1 MKLALIVT
9 LASTSLAFCME
20 LDETPQTVSTWAH
33 TIVDCFEQGN
43 TTKLHQ
49 LMSHPPILRTEY
61 PLNQKIREEIK
72 THRDDQMHALL
83 SPCSPKKV
91 WNKCRALVID
101 LGLPITA
108 LGIGLADGIISGN
121 KAILILTSVYF
132 GLSLEGALKQAY
144 AHWTMKNYQDKVEQ
158 FDVLLELL
166 EGMQKLQN
174 KEGVPNSLP
183 LIPSHDEN

>member
-1 MKLALIVT
+1 
-9 LASTSLAFCME
+9 
-20 LDETPQTVSTWAH
+20 
-33 TIVDCFEQGN
+33 
-43 TTKLHQ
+43 
-49 LMSHPPILRTEY
+49 
-61 PLNQKIREEIK
+61 
-72 THRDDQMHALL
+72 
-83 SPCSPKKV
+83 
-91 WNKCRALVID
+91 
-101 LGLPITA
+101 LGLPLTA

-132 GLSLEGALKQAY
+132 GLSLESALKQAY

-183 LIPSHDEN
+183 LITSHDNEHY